1 MHTSYFERQDSKASQ
16 FWAITLD
23 DRCFEIHQGKVGT
36 PGKSQ
41 RKDCDDR
48 SICEKKAAQHIQ
60 AQAAKG
66 FSELDLT
73 QPNDLGDFS
82 TPSLQSILSLPS
94 LPPAFFERSANTS
107 IYEVQKA
114 IANHPQA
121 TQIALE
127 NLAQSSY
134 PDVVELAQLHV
145 NLASEITEGW
155 QENVIA
161 RLKALDL
168 NPKRK
173 SVLELAALGIIPDF
187 LLDSLALDLRVAIAK
202 QPETAPQ
209 TLALLAEDY
218 HENVRKV
225 IAANL
230 NTPTDVLEK
239 LVGDRTVEVRVALA
253 KNPTTPASALIQLA
267 DDVYEK
273 VRKIVLKH
281 PRIPGEA
288 LYKLRNLI
296 SNNVEYYLRQAASD
310 SDLSPDTLSKMAQ
323 EYNWRVR
330 KLVARNPRMPLEF
343 LEKLANDPY
352 DSVCQSVAANPSTPF
367 NILKKLAN
375 YGISWAGRGIGSDP
389 NVPTNALV
397 EKHPVS
403 KEQVAMVS
411 QKLPDSRDIAER
423 SKPAITA
430 NPNTSKSLTLNVY
443 AQSNCAFSRL
453 SVLMCCQI
461 SSPILERLAS
471 SELWWERYAIAQN
484 PNAPVELIQ
493 ALHQDHNCLVLAAA
507 RVHLPD

>member
-1 MHTSYFERQDSKASQ
+1 MHTRYFEHIGSGQ
-16 FWAITLD
+16 FWAIASENLCIQI
-23 DRCFEIHQGKVGT
+23 RQGKLGT
-36 PGKSQ
+36 AGKVQ
-41 RKDCDDR
+41 RKDYGDASACA
-48 SICEKKAAQHIQ
+48 KKAEQLIQ
-60 AQAAKG
+60 AQLAKG
-66 FSELDLT
+66 FSELDLSR
-73 QPNDLGDFS
+73 PESFGK
-82 TPSLQSILSLPS
+82 PSDASVQSILVLTDLS
-94 LPPAFFERSANTS
+94 PAFLEWAAQSS
-107 IYEVQKA
+107 SQVVQKA
-114 IANHPQA
+114 IANHPHA
-121 TQIALE
+121 TRLALE
-127 NLAQSSY
+127 TLTQSQY
-134 PDVVELAQLHV
+134 LDVVELAQLHI
-145 NLASEITEGW
+145 NLAGEMTEGW
-155 QENVIA
+155 QENAIA

-173 SVLELAALGIIPDF
+173 PILELAALGIIPDF

-209 TLALLAEDY
+209 TLAQLAEDY
-218 HENVRKV
+218 HENVRKA
-225 IAANL
+225 IAANP
-230 NTPTDVLEK
+230 NTPTDVLGK
-239 LVGDRTVEVRVALA
+239 LVGDRTVEVRMTLA
-253 KNPTTPASALIQLA
+253 KNPATPASALIQLA

-273 VRKIVLKH
+273 VRKVVLKH

-288 LYKLRNLI
+288 LYKLRHLI

-310 SDLSPDTLSKMAQ
+310 SNLSPDTLGKMAQ
-323 EYNWRVR
+323 EYDWRVR

-367 NILKKLAN
+367 SILKKLSS

-397 EKHPVS
+397 KEQPVF

-411 QKLPDSRDIAER
+411 QKLPDSRDMAER

-461 SSPILERLAS
+461 SSPILGRLALS
-471 SELWWERYAIAQN
+471 KLWWERYAIAQN
-484 PNAPVELIQ
+484 PNTPSKLIQ
-493 ALHQDHNCLVLAAA
+493 TLSQDHNCLVRAAA
-507 RVHLPD
+507 KANDL